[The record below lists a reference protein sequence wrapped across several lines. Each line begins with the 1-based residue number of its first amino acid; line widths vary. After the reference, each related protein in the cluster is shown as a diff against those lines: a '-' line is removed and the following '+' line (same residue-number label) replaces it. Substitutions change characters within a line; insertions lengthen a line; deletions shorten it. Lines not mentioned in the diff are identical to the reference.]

1 VTVPAGADLL
11 AAAVDADSAYFET
24 EGHALLGRGVHRAWE
39 VPQAE
44 LRSGWDEAAD
54 VLRGL
59 ARQGRRAV
67 AFAALPF
74 ERDRPA
80 RVHVPERLS
89 WHGLAGS
96 AGSAGLDGS
105 GRDDPAGRNR
115 PAGVDRSA
123 GLDGSGLG
131 DPAGLNGPAEVDG
144 SAGLD
149 VARWEIRLA
158 QTPRVWCDAVRAA
171 RARIVAGEA
180 EKVVLAR
187 QIAVYRDVPFTPAP
201 VLRRLRAR
209 FPSSHLF
216 SLHGFVGAS
225 PELLVG
231 RAGREL
237 FASPL
242 AGTTARSS
250 DPVAD
255 GLARVRLLESAKLRE
270 EHRTLRDLVLATL
283 ADYCEELSV
292 SPEPVVVS
300 TPTVH
305 HLASPVR
312 GVLRPDAPGLLAI
325 AATLHPTPAVCGLP
339 RKAAYEMIRELEEE
353 RGRGL
358 YGGAV
363 GWLDADGDGRLAVAI
378 RCVELD
384 GGRAVVHV
392 GNGIVAGSDPA
403 DELAETRAKMQ
414 GLLEA
419 VVVP

>member
-1 VTVPAGADLL
+1 
-11 AAAVDADSAYFET
+11 
-24 EGHALLGRGVHRAWE
+24 
-39 VPQAE
+39 
-44 LRSGWDEAAD
+44 
-54 VLRGL
+54 
-59 ARQGRRAV
+59 
-67 AFAALPF
+67 
-74 ERDRPA
+74 
-80 RVHVPERLS
+80 
-89 WHGLAGS
+89 
-96 AGSAGLDGS
+96 
-105 GRDDPAGRNR
+105 
-115 PAGVDRSA
+115 
-123 GLDGSGLG
+123 
-131 DPAGLNGPAEVDG
+131 
-144 SAGLD
+144 

-158 QTPRVWCDAVRAA
+158 QTPRVWCDAVRAV
-171 RARIVAGEA
+171 RARIAAGEA

-187 QIAVYRDVPFTPAP
+187 QIAVHRDVPFAPAQ
-201 VLRRLRAR
+201 VLCRLRAR

-231 RAGREL
+231 RTGPEL
-237 FASPL
+237 FAWPL

-250 DPVAD
+250 DPAAD
-255 GLARVRLLESAKLRE
+255 GRARARLLESAKLRE
-270 EHRTLRDLVLATL
+270 EHRTLRDLVLAML

-292 SPEPVVVS
+292 APEPVVVS

-325 AATLHPTPAVCGLP
+325 ATSLHPTPAVCGLP
-339 RKAAYEMIRELEEE
+339 RKAAYEMVRELEEE

-392 GNGIVAGSDPA
+392 GNGIVADSDPA